1 MLDIPQ
7 IASIF
12 CDSNYHSNVEFIS
25 KASVNTC
32 PTPQESGN
40 SSSYIRKK
48 IKEQFVKNRVITF
61 KEICKMFE
69 SLNYSLAALNNHFKI
84 VRQDL
89 VAGGWIVNKIKNG
102 LYQLEKAN
110 GD

>member
-1 MLDIPQ
+1 MKTCLLLTSPDGKQMPTNQSNYDLLVEFIDYFKLTTQFVKIEDESKMLDIPQ

-61 KEICKMFE
+61 
-69 SLNYSLAALNNHFKI
+69 
-84 VRQDL
+84 
-89 VAGGWIVNKIKNG
+89 
-102 LYQLEKAN
+102 
-110 GD
+110 